1 MKAPRNTVVILVFCQ
16 FPSIPYHS
24 LVAPIKA
31 ILHVFFFNKHSLQ
44 GVNRLCI
51 DSYRFTLVFMAT
63 YLKYYF
69 FLRFVSITLVF
80 VNKSLLSGFTKLDAP
95 LFVTF
100 FQCVVTVLACYVLR
114 YVHSDSSQHGFFN
127 IY

>member
-1 MKAPRNTVVILVFCQ
+1 
-16 FPSIPYHS
+16 
-24 LVAPIKA
+24 
-31 ILHVFFFNKHSLQ
+31 
-44 GVNRLCI
+44 
-51 DSYRFTLVFMAT
+51 MAT
-63 YLKYYF
+63 FLKYYS

-114 YVHSDSSQHGFFN
+114 YVHSDSNQHGFFN
-127 IY
+127 IRTYLLYLLTKFLNILFMTFFNCFYFITLVLYQVLFLIDAL